1 MTQTFESLGIRPEV
15 LRAIA
20 DSGYITPTPIQEQT
34 IPLLL
39 AGRDVLGQAQTGTG
53 KTAAFSL
60 PMLTRFEIP
69 SRHIVALVLTP
80 TRELATQ
87 VSNAIFHY
95 GQYMGARVL
104 PIYGGQSYERQ
115 HRRLEKGAD
124 VVVATPG
131 RLIDLMNQKV
141 IDLSHVQYLVLDEA
155 DEMLKMGFIEDVE
168 TIIRAL
174 PAQRQTALFSAT
186 LPEEIRRIARN
197 YMNDPEQVTIAKQTM
212 TVATIEQRYYLVHPD
227 SKIPA
232 LSRLLETEDMQSAL
246 IFTRT
251 RADSA
256 ELADALIKR
265 GYLADSI
272 SGDLSQDAREAV
284 LRRFRNGDLPILVAT
299 DVVARGV
306 DIPAVSHV
314 FNFDMPQDDED
325 YVHRIGRTG
334 RAGRSGTA
342 ITLVTPKELRRLQYL
357 ERFIKQTITRA
368 ELPRLEDIRARRDA
382 KFVQKLEELIV
393 SADNA
398 DSEALV
404 QQFLD
409 NGYNIMDVASAA
421 LQLARLDE
429 MERPV
434 DHVKAVYIRDE
445 RPDRLDRR
453 ERSDDRR
460 RGDRFANDTRNYR
473 SEGPRR
479 DRFDRGVEAGM
490 TRLTLDIGKNDNIRP
505 ADVVGTIASYSGIP
519 GKLIGAIRIKDD
531 FTTVDI
537 PQDAV
542 EQVLRGMKR
551 AKMRGKA
558 VKAQPA

>member
-1 MTQTFESLGIRPEV
+1 MTHTFESLGIRPEV

-20 DSGYITPTPIQEQT
+20 DSGYTAPTPIQEQT

-39 AGRDVLGQAQTGTG
+39 VGRDVLGQAQTGTG
-53 KTAAFSL
+53 KTAAFAL

-80 TRELATQ
+80 TRELAMQ

-104 PIYGGQSYERQ
+104 PNYGGQSYERQ

-131 RLIDLMNQKV
+131 RLIDLLNQRV

-155 DEMLKMGFIEDVE
+155 DEMLRMGFIEDVE
-168 TIIRAL
+168 TILRAL

-186 LPEEIRRIARN
+186 LPEEIRRIACS
-197 YMNDPEQVTIAKQTM
+197 YMTDPAQVTIAKQTM

-232 LSRLLETEDMQSAL
+232 LSRLLETEEMQSAL

-256 ELADALIKR
+256 ELADALLKR

-342 ITLVTPKELRRLQYL
+342 ITLVTPKELRRLQFL
-357 ERFIKQTITRA
+357 ERFIKQPITRA

-382 KFVQKLEELIV
+382 KFIQKLEELII

-409 NGYNIMDVASAA
+409 NGYTIMDVASAA
-421 LQLARLDE
+421 LQLARMDE

-434 DHVKAVYIRDE
+434 DHVKAVYIREE
-445 RPDRLDRR
+445 RPDRR

-460 RGDRFANDTRNYR
+460 RADRFANDARNFR
-473 SEGPRR
+473 SAGPRL
-479 DRFDRGVEAGM
+479 DRGVEAGM

-531 FTTVDI
+531 FTTVDV
-537 PQDAV
+537 PQDSV

>member
-15 LRAIA
+15 LRAVA
-20 DSGYITPTPIQEQT
+20 DSGYTTPTPIQEQT

-174 PAQRQTALFSAT
+174 PTQRQTALFSAT

-197 YMNDPEQVTIAKQTM
+197 YMSNPEQVTIAKQTM

-445 RPDRLDRR
+445 RPERR
-453 ERSDDRR
+453 ERGDDRR

-558 VKAQPA
+558 VKAETA